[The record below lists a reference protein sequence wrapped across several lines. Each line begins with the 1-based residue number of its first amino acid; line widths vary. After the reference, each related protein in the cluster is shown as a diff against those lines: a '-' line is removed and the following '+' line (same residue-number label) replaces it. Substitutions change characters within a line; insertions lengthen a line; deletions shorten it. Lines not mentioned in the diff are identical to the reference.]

1 VLLSVAYPADRT
13 RMNNKIYFQLL
24 YITPAAVP
32 GWTFFKCPAER
43 KASNVA
49 CYFTGHHY
57 NMNPH
62 EFEIAVETDFLNQG
76 FEINHVGKSY
86 DKGVDF
92 IAFDNE
98 MRIAVQVKMYESR
111 VVRYQEFMYLFAGQK
126 LYDCDKSVL
135 ITTNKIDSE
144 AKKVA
149 EKLGVDYY
157 EKYVSSFKVEN
168 LKTNGEK
175 LISKTTTDFYD
186 IWQKHIKPL
195 KGQTIHTATGKENYI
210 SNVTNDYVY
219 RKSSTGGDSKI
230 EYKIF
235 ETIYHRLLEV
245 KSITRDE
252 INTEYTKRASAIIT
266 VILSCIPNIELIQKP
281 KIALRLK

>member
-1 VLLSVAYPADRT
+1 MT
-13 RMNNKIYFQLL
+13 
-24 YITPAAVP
+24 
-32 GWTFFKCPAER
+32 
-43 KASNVA
+43 
-49 CYFTGHHY
+49 
-57 NMNPH
+57 PH

-76 FEINHVGKSY
+76 FEIKHVGKSY

-98 MRIAVQVKMYESR
+98 IRIAVQVKMYESR

-149 EKLGVDYY
+149 EKLGVDYD
-157 EKYVSSFKVEN
+157 ENYVSNFKVDN
-168 LKTNGEK
+168 LRADIPNQIQKTVTN
-175 LISKTTTDFYD
+175 FYD
-186 IWQKHIKPL
+186 IWQRHIKPL
-195 KGQTIHTATGKENYI
+195 KGQVIHTATGKENI
-210 SNVTNDYVY
+210 ITNVTNDYIY
-219 RKSSTGGDSKI
+219 RKSSTGSDSKI

-266 VILSCIPNIELIQKP
+266 VILSYIPDIELIQKP
-281 KIALRLK
+281 KIALRLR

>member
-1 VLLSVAYPADRT
+1 
-13 RMNNKIYFQLL
+13 M
-24 YITPAAVP
+24 TP
-32 GWTFFKCPAER
+32 T
-43 KASNVA
+43 
-49 CYFTGHHY
+49 
-57 NMNPH
+57 

-98 MRIAVQVKMYESR
+98 IKIAVQVKMYESR

-135 ITTNKIDSE
+135 ITTNKIDNE

-149 EKLGVDYY
+149 VKLGVDYY
-157 EKYVSSFKVEN
+157 ENYVSSYKVDN
-168 LKTNGEK
+168 LKQSRPNQ
-175 LISKTTTDFYD
+175 ISNNTTDFFD
-186 IWQKHIKPL
+186 IWQKHIKQL
-195 KGQTIHTATGKENYI
+195 KGQTIFTATGKENLI
-210 SNVTNDYVY
+210 TNVTNDYIH

-266 VILSCIPNIELIQKP
+266 VILSYIPDIELIQKP

>member
-1 VLLSVAYPADRT
+1 MT
-13 RMNNKIYFQLL
+13 
-24 YITPAAVP
+24 
-32 GWTFFKCPAER
+32 
-43 KASNVA
+43 
-49 CYFTGHHY
+49 
-57 NMNPH
+57 PH
-62 EFEIAVETDFLNQG
+62 EFEIAVETGFLNQG
-76 FEINHVGKSY
+76 FEIKHVGKSY

-98 MRIAVQVKMYESR
+98 IRIAVQVKMYESR

-157 EKYVSSFKVEN
+157 ENYVSNFKVDN
-168 LKTNGEK
+168 LRADIPNQIQKTVTN
-175 LISKTTTDFYD
+175 FYD
-186 IWQKHIKPL
+186 IWQRHIKPL
-195 KGQTIHTATGKENYI
+195 KGQVIHTATGKENI
-210 SNVTNDYVY
+210 ITNVTNDYIY
-219 RKSSTGGDSKI
+219 RKSSTGSDSKI

-266 VILSCIPNIELIQKP
+266 VILSYIPDIELIQKP
-281 KIALRLK
+281 KIALRLR

>member
-1 VLLSVAYPADRT
+1 
-13 RMNNKIYFQLL
+13 M
-24 YITPAAVP
+24 TP
-32 GWTFFKCPAER
+32 R
-43 KASNVA
+43 
-49 CYFTGHHY
+49 
-57 NMNPH
+57 

-98 MRIAVQVKMYESR
+98 IRIAIQVKMYESR

-135 ITTNKIDSE
+135 ITTNKIDTE

-149 EKLGVDYY
+149 KKLGVDYY
-157 EKYVSSFKVEN
+157 ENYVSNFKIDN
-168 LKTNGEK
+168 LRTNTSNQ
-175 LISKTTTDFYD
+175 IQKTTSDFYD
-186 IWQKHIKPL
+186 IWQTHIKPL
-195 KGQTIHTATGKENYI
+195 KGQIINTATGKENFI
-210 SNVTNDYVY
+210 TNVTNDYIY

-266 VILSCIPNIELIQKP
+266 VILSHIPDIELIQKP
-281 KIALRLK
+281 KITLRLR